1 VKVALY
7 ARVSTPEQNNEAQIS
22 ELEAYCG
29 RRGFTVYEWYSDTA
43 SGSEKRKASA
53 APGFKK
59 LMKDAHARRF
69 DAVLVW
75 KLDRFNRSFKALVDA
90 LGEFSALGI
99 DFISITQAIDTT
111 TPSGKLFFHMLAA
124 FAEFEREIIV
134 ERVNLGISKARARG
148 QVFGRRRNPD
158 MEDRVC
164 GLKASGLS
172 IRRIAKETGRS
183 RAGVSL
189 ILKREYNRGQV

>member
-7 ARVSTPEQNNEAQIS
+7 ARVSTPEQSTEAQLAELWQYS
-22 ELEAYCG
+22 EK
-29 RRGFTVYEWYSDTA
+29 RGFQVFQEYSDTA
-43 SGSEKRKASA
+43 SGSEKRKAASA
-53 APGFKK
+53 SSFQK

-99 DFISITQAIDTT
+99 DFISVTQAIDTT

-148 QVFGRRRNPD
+148 QVFGRRRNPS
-158 MEDRVC
+158 MEDRIRN
-164 GLKASGLS
+164 LKGSGLS

-189 ILKREYNRGQV
+189 ILKRSES